1 MFIKGI
7 KKILIISAHADDM
20 EFGCGAT
27 VNKLSDNGVEI
38 FSLVLSLNQKGLSS
52 SFDAQSIKKEVVSSS
67 EILGIKKENVFIEN
81 FENRV
86 FSRDR
91 QKILDV
97 LCDFYRKLKPDLV
110 ITTSMDDMHQ
120 DHGVAAKESFR
131 AFKQCNI
138 LSYGFDWNR
147 IKNHVNMYSVVSEK
161 NIKNKIKALEQ
172 YKSQQAGRNYFSPD
186 YIRSL
191 ALVRGTEIK
200 EEFAETFEVIRLI
213 DRF

>member
-1 MFIKGI
+1 MFIKAI
-7 KKILIISAHADDM
+7 KKILVISAHADDM

-27 VNKLSDNGVEI
+27 VNKLADSGMEI
-38 FSLVLSLNQKGLSS
+38 FSLVLSLNQKGLASK
-52 SFDAQSIKKEVVSSS
+52 FDADTIKKEVLASAKV
-67 EILGIKKENVFIEN
+67 LGIEEDNVFIEN

-91 QKILDV
+91 QEILDV
-97 LCDFYRKLKPDLV
+97 LCKFTREIKPDLV

-147 IKNHVNMYSVVSEK
+147 IKNHVNMYSVVTKK
-161 NIKNKIKALEQ
+161 NIENKIEALEQ
-172 YKSQQAGRNYFSPD
+172 YKSQKEGRSYFSPD

-213 DRF
+213 DKL